1 MKILVLAGGFDQIAL
16 IMELKKYGHEV
27 ILADYFRNPPARSYA
42 DKHYRVS
49 TLDEEAVY
57 QLALE
62 EQAGLVATAC
72 TDQAL
77 MTVARVS
84 ERLGL
89 PCYLSGKTASLVTN
103 KAYMKKVFYEN
114 QIPSA
119 RFMVISPLDDWQRLV
134 REMEYP
140 LVVKPCDCNSSKGVV
155 KVYSNE
161 EIAKVVADAFKLS
174 RSKQI
179 IIEEFVEGR
188 EISIDVWVEGR
199 KAKVLAVSETSK
211 MKTQEEQFTIYQ
223 SSYPVLG
230 IEQLQNKAQEAADRI
245 AEAFRLKD
253 CPMLIQAIVNGDYIS
268 VVEFSARMGG
278 GTKYRLIEYVSG
290 IDIMQIYVKRI
301 LGEENQKIETAS
313 FGKFV
318 ELDYV
323 YAFNGI
329 VGSLKNFEQLKRE
342 KVIEDYFQYK
352 KEGSV
357 IEKHS
362 TSSDRIAGF
371 LLVDES
377 KKLLSEKR
385 RYALERLDILD
396 DKNCSIMYKDC
407 FS

>member
-1 MKILVLAGGFDQIAL
+1 MKILVLAGGYDQIAL
-16 IMELKKYGHEV
+16 IMELKKYGYEV
-27 ILADYFRNPPARSYA
+27 ILADYYRDPPARAYA
-42 DKHYRVS
+42 DKHFQVS
-49 TLDEEAVY
+49 TLDEEAIY

-62 EQAGLVATAC
+62 EQAGLVTTAC

-77 MTVARVS
+77 MTTARVS

-89 PCYLSGKTASLVTN
+89 PCYLSEKTASLVTN

-114 QIPSA
+114 RIPSA
-119 RFMVISPLDDWQRLV
+119 GFMVIGPSDDWKRLV
-134 REMEYP
+134 SEMEYP

-161 EIAKVVADAFKLS
+161 KLAKAVADAFELS

-188 EISIDVWVEGR
+188 EISIDVWVEGT
-199 KAKVLAVSETSK
+199 KAKVLSVSETSK
-211 MKTQEEQFTIYQ
+211 MKTQEEEFTIYQ

-230 IEQLQNKAQEAADRI
+230 IERLQNKVQEAADRI

-253 CPMLIQAIVNGDYIS
+253 CPMLIQAIVDGDHIS

-278 GTKYRLIEYVSG
+278 GTKYRLIEYMSG
-290 IDIMQIYVKRI
+290 IDIMQVYVKRI
-301 LGEENQKIETAS
+301 LGEENQKIETVS
-313 FGKFV
+313 SGKFV

-323 YAFNGI
+323 YAYNGI
-329 VGSLKNFEQLKRE
+329 VRSLKNFKHLKKE

-371 LLVDES
+371 LLAAES
-377 KKLLSEKR
+377 KKQLFEKR
-385 RYALERLDILD
+385 RYALGQLDILD
-396 DKNCSIMYKDC
+396 DENRSIMYKDC